1 MNRWLI
7 HGLDDILFIS
17 NEFLIIYLILLIRGF
32 CEKVL
37 IFWLKI
43 IVFMIFSVDKC
54 FYGIN

>member
-1 MNRWLI
+1 MNRWLV

-43 IVFMIFSVDKC
+43 IVFMIFSVNEC